1 MLDQESTREKIKAA
15 ALEEFGERGYDGA
28 RMQEIANRAGANKA
42 MIHYYFQSKDVL
54 FEAIIKE
61 AFEELFR
68 LFSEIWDFEDV
79 NPEDSI
85 PKIVHTHLKFLSE
98 NPHLPRIMV
107 RELNSGNP
115 IADRVLRELF
125 EKMKDT
131 NFGTAVRMIATGI
144 KQGKIRKVDPQQTV
158 WNFVALNLFIFIAKP
173 ILQTIWQE
181 DFKDEKKLLEKRE
194 KAIVDLLL
202 YGLLPR

>member
-1 MLDQESTREKIKAA
+1 
-15 ALEEFGERGYDGA
+15 
-28 RMQEIANRAGANKA
+28 MQEIANRAGANKA

-68 LFSEIWDFEDV
+68 LFSEIWDFEDID
-79 NPEDSI
+79 PEDFI
-85 PKIVHTHLKFLSE
+85 PKIVHTHLKFLAE

-125 EKMKDT
+125 EKMKDS
-131 NFGTAVRMIATGI
+131 NFGTAVRMISTGI
-144 KQGKIRKVDPQQTV
+144 KRGKIRKVDPPQTV